1 MLDFYETLDVTV
13 GVTIDHLVL
22 GSGKDKGRLYFDER
36 AFDGELNKGDIP
48 DPITDVVDVM
58 IEEWPEEW
66 PSYVDEYEPTIR
78 TDPDIEVEP
87 FIAEDLRGDIDTVL
101 SRLAQDSRAVYREH
115 DAEFRYD
122 LTLRN
127 AREMYDL
134 YQRRDYP
141 FRLMVAIQGW
151 DPDSYSKATE
161 EVLGMGYDYLGI
173 GESQVAQF
181 TTFVESSRASGRRSS
196 SSNENT
202 TPASTLTSSVSR
214 RLRRSRRLVGR
225 G

>member
-1 MLDFYETLDVTV
+1 
-13 GVTIDHLVL
+13 
-22 GSGKDKGRLYFDER
+22 
-36 AFDGELNKGDIP
+36 
-48 DPITDVVDVM
+48 M

-127 AREMYDL
+127 AERCMTSTS
-134 YQRRDYP
+134 
-141 FRLMVAIQGW
+141 VVTI
-151 DPDSYSKATE
+151 
-161 EVLGMGYDYLGI
+161 
-173 GESQVAQF
+173 
-181 TTFVESSRASGRRSS
+181 RSD
-196 SSNENT
+196 
-202 TPASTLTSSVSR
+202 
-214 RLRRSRRLVGR
+214 
-225 G
+225 